1 MRYIAKSK
9 INFDKAVRL
18 MINDSK
24 DGIYIFGYDTMIDS
38 FSNWDYFY
46 DNVNDSMDFAFE
58 EFGITENDWIQIDSE
73 KEGCQQDWIENVF
86 SKNNN
91 GATQFF
97 TKSTGQIIDTS
108 NRIDTI
114 NGMTVNERLFVVG
127 LINEF
132 DKSRKHDKLKCRK
145 ILEYISVDEESIQ
158 KII

>member
-18 MINDSK
+18 MINESK

-46 DNVNDSMDFAFE
+46 DNVNDSMNFASE

-73 KEGCQQDWIENVF
+73 KEGCQQDWIENVI
-86 SKNNN
+86 SKHNN
-91 GATQFF
+91 GVTHFF
-97 TKSTGQIIDTS
+97 TKSSGQIIDTS
-108 NRIDTI
+108 NRTDTI

-132 DKSRKHDKLKCRK
+132 DKSRKHDKIKCRK